1 MKNTL
6 FMIVVVFMFS
16 ISASADV
23 LATVDSQEL
32 TWENLLE
39 LVGGPDVIANLGITS
54 EDAAEEILESWIRE
68 QLILV
73 AAEESNIA
81 LRPEVAAVIKQTVD
95 QIILEAFLTDIL
107 DEVEVSRLEVE
118 NYIDVWSE
126 TYEYEYNVRHIL
138 LPDQAIASS
147 VLSRLNTGESFSTLA
162 SQFSVGPSG
171 PAGGELGWMAR
182 GMASPLFMEVVSR
195 LSIGEISEIV
205 KTTMGYHIIQLMD
218 KKPITTSLTAEQI
231 NELVTMELVSA
242 RQEELLVEMIE
253 QLEGEHIVNMWPERL
268 LNHI

>member
-6 FMIVVVFMFS
+6 LMIVVIFMFS

-23 LATVDSQEL
+23 LAAVDSQEL

-39 LVGGPDVIANLGITS
+39 LVGGPEVIASLGITS
-54 EDAAEEILESWIRE
+54 EDAAEEILESWTRE
-68 QLILV
+68 QLILI

-81 LRPEVAAVIKQTVD
+81 LRPEVAAVIEQTVN
-95 QIILEAFLTDIL
+95 QIILEAFLTDVL
-107 DEVEVSRLEVE
+107 GEVEVSRLEIE

-138 LPDQAIASS
+138 LPDLTIASS
-147 VLSRLNTGESFSTLA
+147 VLSRLNTGESFVTLA
-162 SQFSVGPSG
+162 SQFSAGPSA
-171 PAGGELGWMAR
+171 PSGGELGWMTR
-182 GMASPLFMEVVSR
+182 GMASPQFMEVVSR
-195 LSIGEISEIV
+195 LSTGEISEIV
-205 KTTMGYHIIQLMD
+205 ETTMGYHIIQLMD
-218 KKPITTSLTAEQI
+218 KRPLSILLTVEQK

-253 QLEGEHIVNMWPERL
+253 QLEGEHTVNMWPERL